1 MWSSQW
7 IVCVYSVAS
16 VVSHSLQPRGLC
28 VACHAPLSMGFS
40 RKEYWSELP
49 FPSPGDLPNPQIKP
63 ASLMSPTLASGFFT
77 TSTTWE
83 ALHWTPPAVIHGQ
96 RSFYSQRTDKQIYP
110 SKPTALAPD
119 GDFLH
124 PSLAGRQSQ
133 SQDIRLSSGQKLS
146 EQGVHTKLRVVDGTK
161 CRLYL

>member
-1 MWSSQW
+1 M
-7 IVCVYSVAS
+7 
-16 VVSHSLQPRGLC
+16 SHSLQPRGRY

-40 RKEYWSELP
+40 GKEYWSEFP

-63 ASLMSPTLASGFFT
+63 VSLMSPTLASGFFT

-133 SQDIRLSSGQKLS
+133 SQDIRLSSGHKLS